1 MSLRPHDF
9 SIIPDNTAAVA
20 RAAFP
25 KGNHYMTLRDE
36 LGVIYEDDLFAELF
50 SVPFGRPAESPG
62 CLAVVTVLQ
71 FAENLS
77 DRQAADAVRAR
88 IDWKYLLGLE
98 LTDSGFDYTLLH
110 EFRQR
115 VLENGT
121 ERQLL
126 DALLKLFGARK
137 LLKERGR
144 QRTDSTH
151 VLASVRDLNRL
162 ELVSETIRHALNS
175 LAVVIPDWLREQ
187 VPPEWFDRY
196 GQPISQWSHPTPRED
211 RDALTETVGRD
222 GFRLFEIL
230 LQSPDWQWLRTIPA
244 VEIMR
249 QVWLQ
254 QYWVAEGVPH
264 WRDEKNSPPC
274 RQRIVS
280 PYDADARFA
289 TKRTTHWKGYK
300 VHLTET
306 CEPDLP
312 LLITNVETTPS
323 VTEDHAVTETI
334 HQRLNDKDLLPA
346 EHLLDAGY
354 IDARNLV
361 ESQSEYG
368 VDLIGPVR
376 EDPSWQARAG
386 EGFDL
391 TCFAIDWERQVVTC
405 PQGKKSSSWYP
416 HHDQQGE
423 PRILIQFPRAVCRRC
438 PSQAQCVR
446 SPNSNRT
453 LAFRLKEQHL
463 ALQAARWRQ
472 HTEEFKQAY
481 AARSGV
487 EATVSQG
494 TRAFGLRRSRYIG
507 LAKTHLQ
514 HILTAAAIDLMRIAD
529 WLVEA
534 PRTQTRCSRFAAL
547 APAACAGC

>member
-9 SIIPDNTAAVA
+9 SIIPDDTALVA

-25 KGNHYMTLRDE
+25 KGNHYLTLRDE
-36 LGVIYEDDLFAELF
+36 LGVMYEDSLFAELF
-50 SVPFGRPAESPG
+50 STPLGRPAESPG
-62 CLAVVTVLQ
+62 CLALVTVLQ

-137 LLKERGR
+137 LLKVRGR

-151 VLASVRDLNRL
+151 VLAIVRDLNRL
-162 ELVSETIRHALNS
+162 EFVSETIRHALNS

-196 GQPISQWSHPTPRED
+196 GQPMSQWRQPTPRED
-211 RDALTETVGRD
+211 RDALTETIGRD

-230 LQSPDWQWLRTIPA
+230 LQSPDWPWLRTIPA

-254 QYWVAEGVPH
+254 QYWVEEGVPH
-264 WRDEKNSPPC
+264 WRDEKNSPPS
-274 RQRIVS
+274 RHRIVS

-306 CEPDLP
+306 CEADLP

-334 HQRLNDKDLLPA
+334 HQRLNDKGLLPA

-354 IDARNLV
+354 LDARNLA

-376 EDPSWQARAG
+376 EDPSWQAKAG

-391 TCFAIDWERQVVTC
+391 TCFAIDWERQIVTC
-405 PQGKKSSSWYP
+405 PQGKASSSWYP

-423 PRILIQFPRAVCRRC
+423 PRILIQFPHAICRRC

-446 SPNSNRT
+446 SPNHNRT
-453 LAFRLKEQHL
+453 LAFRPKEQHL
-463 ALQAARWRQ
+463 ALQAARRRQ

-487 EATVSQG
+487 EGTVSQG
-494 TRAFGLRRSRYIG
+494 TRAFGLRRSRYVG
-507 LAKTHLQ
+507 LAKTRLQ

-534 PRTQTRCSRFAAL
+534 PRAQARCSRFAAL
-547 APAACAGC
+547 APIACTRC